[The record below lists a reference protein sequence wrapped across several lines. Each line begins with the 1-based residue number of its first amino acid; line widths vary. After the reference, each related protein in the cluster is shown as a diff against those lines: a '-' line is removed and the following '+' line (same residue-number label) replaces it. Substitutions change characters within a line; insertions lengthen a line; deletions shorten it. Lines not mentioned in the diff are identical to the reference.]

1 MINNTC
7 VMCTVAWQRQR
18 LPRYSSPCLCV
29 MTAPP
34 DKTQFHNSWFKVQL
48 HLLFKQSSFW
58 NICLCVHCAM
68 HIAVHICFSFKQTGT
83 KVRIVAFLSDRGIF
97 LLNGIGF
104 AKERLLCCSPADA
117 WECKS
122 QLALGFHSRFSIS
135 LLPLFNCLLLT
146 FPSNIATSS
155 QLMLL
160 IVQITTC
167 TNTWLFSSEAFFNCV
182 ACCPFQLPDASRF
195 PLLEFKCKS
204 QLDSFMCLS
213 IMYVWFLPLR
223 SLNL

>member
-7 VMCTVAWQRQR
+7 VMCPTVQSVAWQRQR

-104 AKERLLCCSPADA
+104 AKEKLLCCSPADA
-117 WECKS
+117 WGCKS
-122 QLALGFHSRFSIS
+122 QLAL
-135 LLPLFNCLLLT
+135 PLFNCQAAL
-146 FPSNIATSS
+146 FNWPAFN
-155 QLMLL
+155 LMDR
-160 IVQITTC
+160 VQITTC
-167 TNTWLFSSEAFFNCV
+167 TNNLTLSKRRFSNV
-182 ACCPFQLPDASRF
+182 ACCNSLSLFHVVYSNIETSNHLSARHNWHLCFSIQLSFSLFQS
-195 PLLEFKCKS
+195 
-204 QLDSFMCLS
+204 
-213 IMYVWFLPLR
+213 
-223 SLNL
+223 